1 MKITTVYVV
10 KYNGKISQE
19 AYSTLE
25 KAQKFIVSRVNVSV
39 PEDRFGDIGFN
50 YIEDENIQYSIHP
63 VSVRSEK

>member
-10 KYNGKISQE
+10 KCNGKISQE

-25 KAQKFIVSRVNVSV
+25 EAQKFIASRVNISVS
-39 PEDRFGDIGFN
+39 EDKIGDIGFN
-50 YIEDENIQYSIHP
+50 YVEDENNQYSIHP